1 MRPNRASALAMVL
14 ALAAAPTL
22 AKDFFIYAQKGQSAE
37 QQEADEFE
45 CLKWAKQQSGF
56 DPMNAASTTTTAT
69 GQPPQVSEGGTVKGA
84 ARGAAVGAIGGAIAG
99 DAGKG
104 AAIGAGTGAAVG
116 TMRRRDA
123 ERRQATEQQQR
134 QQQARS
140 SSSAAHASFNRAYTA
155 CMEGRGYTVK

>member
-1 MRPNRASALAMVL
+1 MRRNPAAGIAIALALTV
-14 ALAAAPTL
+14 APAL
-22 AKDFFIYAQKGQSAE
+22 AKDFYVYPQKGQSAE
-37 QQEADEFE
+37 QQEKDEFE
-45 CLKWAKQQSGF
+45 CFKWAKQQSGF
-56 DPMNAASTTTTAT
+56 DPMNAASGTTTTTA
-69 GQPPQVSEGGTVKGA
+69 PPPPATEGGTVKGA

-123 ERRQATEQQQR
+123 ERRRAAEQQNR
-134 QQQARS
+134 QQQSASRTSSGRS
-140 SSSAAHASFNRAYTA
+140 NFDRAYSA